1 MDFFIQLFTDPVAFW
16 NSHTLL
22 IAQIGINSIIA
33 SSMFLVLYSGQLSL
47 AAPGFMAIGAYTS
60 VLMSLYW
67 HTPLALNV
75 AAGVVFAGIVGVLV
89 GLPVLRLRGVFLAI
103 ATIGFIEALRLGV
116 ILNLDITGKGLGLK
130 NPEADPLGGV
140 NLVLVSLV
148 VVLFIVWRLT
158 KGRLGAAWA
167 AIRQDELAALSQGI
181 HVARYKMIAFVLSAI
196 VAGFAGALEA
206 HLNFFV
212 DPGDAQYGVTR
223 AVQIL
228 TFAVLG
234 GSGYVLGP
242 VVGALIITLLPWI
255 FQAQG
260 IYINVFTGIFLIA
273 VIVFRPQGIVGRGGL
288 AIIRPAWWPRRDR
301 VHAPSTG

>member
-1 MDFFIQLFTDPVAFW
+1 MDFFISLFSDPVGFW

-33 SSMFLVLYSGQLSL
+33 TSMFLVLYSGQLSL

-60 VLMSLYW
+60 VLMDLKW
-67 HTPLALNV
+67 HTPLALNIAAAV
-75 AAGVVFAGIVGVLV
+75 ALAGVVGFLV

-116 ILNLDITGKGLGLK
+116 VLNWDITGEGLGLK
-130 NPEADPLGGV
+130 NPDADPLGGV
-140 NLVLVSLV
+140 PIVLVSLV
-148 VVLFIVWRLT
+148 VILFLVWRLT
-158 KGRLGAAWA
+158 KGRLGNAWA
-167 AIRQDELAALSQGI
+167 AIRQDEIAALSQGI
-181 HVARYKMIAFVLSAI
+181 YVARYKMIAFVLSALI
-196 VAGFAGALEA
+196 AGYGGALEA

-212 DPGDAQYGVTR
+212 DPGDSQYGVTR

-234 GSGYVLGP
+234 GSGYVFGP
-242 VVGALIITLLPWI
+242 VVGALIITLLPYI
-255 FQAQG
+255 FEGAG
-260 IYINVFTGIFLIA
+260 DYINILAGAFLIA

-288 AIIRPAWWPRRDR
+288 ALVRPAWWPRARIR
-301 VHAPSTG
+301 AAAPG

>member
-1 MDFFIQLFTDPVAFW
+1 MDFFIQLFTDPVTFW

-33 SSMFLVLYSGQLSL
+33 SSMFVVLYSGQLSL

-60 VLMSLYW
+60 VLMDQYW

-75 AAGVVFAGIVGVLV
+75 AAGVLLAGVVGVLV

-116 ILNLDITGKGLGLK
+116 ILNLPITGEGLGLK
-130 NPEADPLGGV
+130 NISADPLNGIY
-140 NLVLVSLV
+140 LVLVCLA
-148 VVLFIVWRLT
+148 VVLFLVWRLT

-181 HVARYKMIAFVLSAI
+181 DVARYKMIAFVLSA
-196 VAGFAGALEA
+196 VLAGFGGALEA
-206 HLNFFV
+206 HLQTFV
-212 DPGDAQYGVTR
+212 DPGDQQYGVTR

-228 TFAVLG
+228 SFAVLG
-234 GSGYVLGP
+234 GSGHFVGP
-242 VVGALIITLLPWI
+242 AVGALVVTTLPWI
-255 FQAQG
+255 FVQAQN
-260 IYINVFTGIFLIA
+260 YINIVTGLFLIA
-273 VIVFRPQGIVGRGGL
+273 VIIFRPQGIVGRGGL
-288 AIIRPAWWPRRDR
+288 AIIRPAWWPKRNR
-301 VHAPSTG
+301 VRAPSPG

>member
-1 MDFFIQLFTDPVAFW
+1 VDFFISLFSDPVLFW

-22 IAQIGINSIIA
+22 ISQIGINGIVA
-33 SSMFLVLYSGQLSL
+33 TSMFLVLYSSQLSL

-60 VLMSLYW
+60 VLMDLNW
-67 HTPLALNV
+67 HTSFFLNV
-75 AAGVVFAGIVGVLV
+75 AAAVLLAGVVGFLV

-116 ILNLDITGKGLGLK
+116 ILNLPITGEGLGLK
-130 NPEADPLGGV
+130 NPNADPLGGV
-140 NLVLVSLV
+140 PIILVSLV
-148 VVLFIVWRLT
+148 VVVFVVWRLT
-158 KGRLGAAWA
+158 KGRLSSAWS
-167 AIRQDELAALSQGI
+167 AIRQDEIAALSQGI
-181 HVARYKMIAFVLSAI
+181 FVARYKMIAFVLSALI
-196 VAGFAGALEA
+196 AAYAGALEA

-212 DPGDAQYGVTR
+212 DPGDSQYGVTR

-242 VVGALIITLLPWI
+242 VAGALLVTLLPYI
-255 FQAQG
+255 FEGAG
-260 IYINVFTGIFLIA
+260 DYINIIAGAFLIA

-288 AIIRPAWWPRRDR
+288 AIVRPGWWPRPR
-301 VHAPSTG
+301 VSAASTG